1 MATKKKYGLKIH
13 THNKKGERISTPDG
27 DIAKMPA
34 SKPHQKDFPNIKS
47 VETVPTEQT
56 HSNALRTLAQ
66 FERLN
71 TDDTSNTTLN
81 TKSGRR
87 QMG

>member
-1 MATKKKYGLKIH
+1 
-13 THNKKGERISTPDG
+13 
-27 DIAKMPA
+27 MPA
-34 SKPHQKDFPNIKS
+34 SKPHQEDFPNIKS